1 MDAETRLLPIRP
13 AIITRPVTMTPDHP
27 IRLFLL
33 SDHQLLREALAR
45 ALRTQAGIFLVG
57 AQKSSLSIAAE
68 INESTSEVLLLDPV
82 DTSALDTQILDH
94 LQDAFSSLRIVMID
108 REAKIADVIPA
119 ILFGSRPC
127 QDQGY
132 GEDPRRAA
140 DNGES

>member
-1 MDAETRLLPIRP
+1 
-13 AIITRPVTMTPDHP
+13 MTPDQP

-57 AQKSSLSIAAE
+57 AQKSSLSFAAE
-68 INESTSEVLLLDPV
+68 IIESTSEVLLLDPV

-108 REAKIADVIPA
+108 REAKIADVIQA
-119 ILFGSRPC
+119 ILFASRPC
-127 QDQGY
+127 PRTRAMGKTQG
-132 GEDPRRAA
+132 EQRTTESHNVDDPIPLP
-140 DNGES
+140 